1 MIVTDQKI
9 LRQMSKDWNGSV
21 EELYELCKKMES
33 AMQEVNGIGIAAI
46 QIGVPVRVFLTGDPL
61 EIFINPKILELSSMK
76 KKHWEA
82 CLSCP
87 NTEVRTSRARTI
99 TIEYITPKD
108 EEFVSMRRKFTGFD
122 AVRIQHELDHL
133 NGFLIRDRG
142 KVYEAP
148 STTKS

>member
-1 MIVTDQKI
+1 
-9 LRQMSKDWNGSV
+9 
-21 EELYELCKKMES
+21 
-33 AMQEVNGIGIAAI
+33 
-46 QIGVPVRVFLTGDPL
+46 
-61 EIFINPKILELSSMK
+61 MK